1 MSDLSDVSNTLVGLI
16 AGILYP
22 NGTAVPVSPG
32 VGAMCR
38 VGAGWPPDAQLTPD
52 LAAGVVNVSIYPM
65 NIERPVPHFMEQWI
79 LLNHIAPTVT
89 LAVIDRSI
97 TIGGTL
103 PTPAIAQNLAVII
116 GNNAFAYAVQPS
128 DTLNTIASALATLI
142 AAVYAGATSS
152 GAVITLP
159 AGTPKPSLRTGGTAM
174 MGKEIGRQLRDFRIV
189 IWAPTPSLRDA
200 SAKAIDPALR
210 QTNFLTLPDG
220 FGGRLK
226 YVKTDIVD
234 QQEKANLYR
243 RDLCYSVE
251 YPSTITQVATDV
263 TIGVLNL
270 VAPSTGAIIKQRIY

>member
-22 NGTAVPVSPG
+22 NGTGNPVSPG
-32 VGAMCR
+32 VGAQCR
-38 VGAGWPPDAQLTPD
+38 VGAGWPTSAQLDPD
-52 LAAGVVNVSIYPM
+52 LANGIINVSVYPV
-65 NIERPVPHFMEQWI
+65 NIERQMGNFMEFWQLI
-79 LLNHIAPTVT
+79 NRTPPTVT
-89 LAVIDRSI
+89 LSASGQTI
-97 TIGGTL
+97 TVGGTV
-103 PTPAIAQNLAVII
+103 TPVIAQNVAAVI
-116 GNNAFAYAVQPS
+116 GGNAFAYAVQAI

-142 AAVYAGATSS
+142 AATYPGTTSS

-159 AGTPKPSLRTGGTAM
+159 AGTPKPTLRTGGTAM
-174 MGKEIGRQLRDFRIV
+174 VGMEVGRQIRDFRMV
-189 IWAPTPSLRDA
+189 IWAPTPALRDA
-200 SAKAIDPALR
+200 TAKIIDPALR
-210 QTNFLTLPDG
+210 QIRRLTLPDG
-220 FGGRLK
+220 FAAQLN

-270 VAPSTGAIIKQRIY
+270 VDPTTGATIKQRIY